1 MTMLAVLAAALAAG
15 LAIRPPTRPPRPGD
29 RPHAAEGPLSAKVSA
44 LGRWR
49 SSPWPAVGLATI
61 ATGVLIGGLAGMV
74 AGLVA
79 GAAAHRWISRAESGL
94 SRRQRAEIER
104 DLPFAVDLLV
114 ACVAAGRSPVAAV
127 VGVAEVLPGALGDR
141 LREASGRLA
150 LGADQERVWRDL
162 AADSALAPLG
172 HTLARSTRTG
182 SSITTAL
189 ARCADDVRRQRR
201 ARADTIARG
210 VGVRAAAPLGACF
223 LPAFLLI
230 GVVPTIVGAFGAF
243 AA

>member
-1 MTMLAVLAAALAAG
+1 MTTLAVLAAAVAAA
-15 LAIRPPTRPPRPGD
+15 LAIRPASRPPQFGD
-29 RPHAAEGPLSAKVSA
+29 TSQTVSPSV
-44 LGRWR
+44 LKELTLKRWQA
-49 SSPWPAVGLATI
+49 SPWPAVAAAAVATS
-61 ATGVLIGGLAGMV
+61 VLIGGLAGMV

-79 GAAAHRWISRAESGL
+79 GAAAYRWISRAESGL
-94 SRRQRAEIER
+94 IRQQRAEIER

-114 ACVAAGRSPVAAV
+114 ACVAAGRSPAAAV
-127 VGVAEVLPGALGDR
+127 IAVAEVMPDALGDR
-141 LREASGRLA
+141 LREASGRLV
-150 LGADQERVWRDL
+150 LGADHERVWRDL
-162 AADSALAPLG
+162 AADPALAPLG

-201 ARADTIARG
+201 ARADTVARG

-243 AA
+243 AV

>member
-1 MTMLAVLAAALAAG
+1 MTTVAVLAAALAAA
-15 LAIRPPTRPPRPGD
+15 LAIRPPTRPGD
-29 RPHAAEGPLSAKVSA
+29 PPHTEGPSAARLSTI
-44 LGRWR
+44 GRWR
-49 SSPWPAVGLATI
+49 ASPWPTVGLAAV
-61 ATGVLIGGLAGMV
+61 ATGVLIGGVAGAV

-94 SRRQRAEIER
+94 SRRQQAEIER

-127 VGVAEVLPGALGDR
+127 VGVAAVLPGALGDR

-150 LGADQERVWRDL
+150 LGADQERVWREL
-162 AADSALAPLG
+162 AADPALAPLG
-172 HTLARSTRTG
+172 HTLARSARTG
-182 SSITTAL
+182 SSISTAL

-201 ARADTIARG
+201 ARADTVARG

>member
-1 MTMLAVLAAALAAG
+1 MTTLAILAAAVAAALA
-15 LAIRPPTRPPRPGD
+15 IQPPSRPPQPGD
-29 RPHAAEGPLSAKVSA
+29 SSRAGHPSVLKVST
-44 LGRWR
+44 LKRWQE
-49 SSPWPAVGLATI
+49 SPWPAVGAAAVATS
-61 ATGVLIGGLAGMV
+61 VLIGGLAGVV

-79 GAAAHRWISRAESGL
+79 GAAAYRWISRAESGL
-94 SRRQRAEIER
+94 IRRQRAEIER

-114 ACVAAGRSPVAAV
+114 ACVAAGRSPAAAV
-127 VGVAEVLPGALGDR
+127 IAVADVMPDALGDR

-150 LGADQERVWRDL
+150 LGADHERVWRDL
-162 AADSALAPLG
+162 AADPALAPLG
-172 HTLARSTRTG
+172 HAIARSTRTG

-201 ARADTIARG
+201 ARADTVARG

-243 AA
+243 AV

>member
-1 MTMLAVLAAALAAG
+1 MTTLAVLAAALAAA

-29 RPHAAEGPLSAKVSA
+29 PLHTEGSSAASLSTLS
-44 LGRWR
+44 RWR
-49 SSPWPAVGLATI
+49 ASPWPAVVMAAVATC
-61 ATGVLIGGLAGMV
+61 VLIGGPAGVV
-74 AGLVA
+74 AGLVT

-94 SRRQRAEIER
+94 SRRQRAEIDR
-104 DLPFAVDLLV
+104 DLPFAVDLMV

-162 AADSALAPLG
+162 AADPALAPLG

-189 ARCADDVRRQRR
+189 ARCADDVRRRRR